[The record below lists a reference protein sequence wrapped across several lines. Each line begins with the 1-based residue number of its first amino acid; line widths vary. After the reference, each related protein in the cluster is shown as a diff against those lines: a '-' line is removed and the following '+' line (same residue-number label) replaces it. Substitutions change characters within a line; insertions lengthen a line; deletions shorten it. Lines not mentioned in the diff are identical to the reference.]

1 MRRAVCSVS
10 SNVELP
16 ALPEARIEMRNAM
29 RSLRPLGVLSPHQL
43 RNG

>member
-1 MRRAVCSVS
+1 MCSVS

-29 RSLRPLGVLSPHQL
+29 RSLRSLVVPLPHQL

>member
-29 RSLRPLGVLSPHQL
+29 RSLRPLACAPQHQL